1 MNKKNV
7 IIYFFYLFVSY
18 AFMKLIDK
26 IYPLSVYSDLD
37 FLQQLF
43 KVDHQTRYILFVVIV
58 GSFLFIFNKFFVVKL
73 KNNNEIL
80 SFVLDIS
87 FNVIFIFLLLTALR
101 VNNLSKILLVFF
113 CIIIAAS
120 KKIKFFPFGDQE
132 NIF

>member
-37 FLQQLF
+37 FLQLLF
-43 KVDHQTRYILFVVIV
+43 KVDHQTRYFFFVVIV
-58 GSFLFIFNKFFVVKL
+58 GSFLFIFNNFILIKL
-73 KNNNEIL
+73 KVNNEIL
-80 SFVLDIS
+80 SFGLDIS
-87 FNVIFIFLLLTALR
+87 FNIILIFSLLTALK

-120 KKIKFFPFGDQE
+120 KKIKFFPFR
-132 NIF
+132 

>member
-18 AFMKLIDK
+18 VSMKLIDK

-43 KVDHQTRYILFVVIV
+43 KVDHQTRYFFFIVIV
-58 GSFLFIFNKFFVVKL
+58 GSFLFIFNNFILVKL
-73 KNNNEIL
+73 KINSGIL
-80 SFVLDIS
+80 SFGLDIS
-87 FNVIFIFLLLTALR
+87 FNIIFIFSLLTALR

-120 KKIKFFPFGDQE
+120 KKIKFFPFR
-132 NIF
+132 

>member
-18 AFMKLIDK
+18 VSMKLIDK

-43 KVDHQTRYILFVVIV
+43 KVDHQTRYFFFIVIV
-58 GSFLFIFNKFFVVKL
+58 GSFLFIFNNFILIKL
-73 KNNNEIL
+73 KVNNEIL
-80 SFVLDIS
+80 SFILDIS
-87 FNVIFIFLLLTALR
+87 FNVIFIFLLLTTLR

-120 KKIKFFPFGDQE
+120 KKIKFFPFR
-132 NIF
+132 

>member
-18 AFMKLIDK
+18 VSMKLIDK

-43 KVDHQTRYILFVVIV
+43 KVDHQTRYFFFIVIV
-58 GSFLFIFNKFFVVKL
+58 GSFLFIFNNFILVKL
-73 KNNNEIL
+73 KINSGIL
-80 SFVLDIS
+80 SFGLDIS
-87 FNVIFIFLLLTALR
+87 FNIIFIFSLLTALK

-120 KKIKFFPFGDQE
+120 KKIKFFPFR
-132 NIF
+132 